1 MTQSIFG
8 PKGTTK
14 PHAGT
19 QAHPQG
25 RVSTRKDDEDHTS
38 APMPVGKKIIPENL
52 VETLTIEQVRHAVP
66 PHLLHSVTQEMVD
79 DLNSLAVDPLL
90 GSVIRENFLSYTK
103 VMTEGRFK
111 IEDYIS
117 AVKYVTYKLMGYSNE
132 EAYSRAFPNRY
143 QILLDRNTSKKDI
156 SSHVSA
162 YHKNKLVSLIMENAL
177 MPTWVLNQDMFQ
189 KALSVQYEIMNDAT
203 MNGKT
208 RVEAANSLL
217 THLAKPKE
225 AAKFQMNVNVE
236 NSGMKEL
243 REMMEK
249 MAAQQ
254 QSAIIDGRAST
265 VEIADAELV
274 PSSGAR
280 DKRLIPTQKRAEE

>member
-8 PKGTTK
+8 AKGTTK

-38 APMPVGKKIIPENL
+38 QPNPVGKKIIAENL
-52 VETLTIEQVRHAVP
+52 VEHLTLEQIRLAVP
-66 PHLLHSVTQEMVD
+66 PHLINSVTQEMVD
-79 DLNSLAVDPLL
+79 DLNSLATDPLL
-90 GSVIRENFLSYTK
+90 GSAIRENFLGYTK
-103 VMTEGRFK
+103 VMAEGRFK

-189 KALSVQYEIMNDAT
+189 KALSVQYEIMNDQT
-203 MNGKT
+203 MGGKV

-225 AAKFQMNVNVE
+225 ANKFQINVGVE
-236 NSGMKEL
+236 HSGMKEM

-249 MAAQQ
+249 MAQQ
-254 QSAIIDGRAST
+254 QQGLIVEGKATT
-265 VEIADAELV
+265 VELADAELV
-274 PSSGAR
+274 SSGGPR
-280 DKRLIPTQKRAEE
+280 DKRLVPKKAEE

>member
-8 PKGTTK
+8 QKGTK
-14 PHAGT
+14 PQAGT
-19 QAHPQG
+19 QAHPKKA
-25 RVSTRKDDEDHTS
+25 VSTRKDDEDHTS
-38 APMPVGKKIIPENL
+38 MPNPVGKKIIAENL
-52 VETLTIEQVRHAVP
+52 VENLTLEQVKYAVP
-66 PHLLHSVTQEMVD
+66 AHLLHSVTQEMVD
-79 DLNSLAVDPLL
+79 DLNAVATDPLL
-90 GSVIRENFLSYTK
+90 GSTIRENFLSYTK

-117 AVKYVTYKLMGYSNE
+117 AVKYVTFKLMGYSNE
-132 EAYSRAFPNRY
+132 ESYSRAFPNRY

-162 YHKNKLVSLIMENAL
+162 YHKNKLVSLIMENAI

-189 KALSVQYEIMNDAT
+189 KALQVQYEIMNDVT
-203 MNGKT
+203 MGGKT

-236 NSGMKEL
+236 NSGMKEM

-249 MAAQQ
+249 MARQQ
-254 QSAIIDGRAST
+254 QGLIVEGKATT

-274 PSSGAR
+274 PSGGAR
-280 DKRLIPTQKRAEE
+280 DKRLIPTQKREE

>member
-1 MTQSIFG
+1 MTKSLFG

-19 QAHPQG
+19 QAHPG
-25 RVSTRKDDEDHTS
+25 KSVSTRKDDEDHTS
-38 APMPVGKKIIPENL
+38 NPNPVGKKIIAENL
-52 VETLTIEQVRHAVP
+52 VDHLSYEQVRQAVP
-66 PHLLHSVTQEMVD
+66 PHLMNSVTQEMVD
-79 DLNSLAVDPLL
+79 DLNSLATDPLL
-90 GSVIRENFLSYTK
+90 GSTIRENFLSYTK
-103 VMTEGRFK
+103 VMAEGRFK

-132 EAYSRAFPNRY
+132 EAWSRAFPNRY
-143 QILLDRNTSKKDI
+143 QILLEKNTSKKDI

-189 KALSVQYEIMNDAT
+189 KALSVQYEIMNDQT
-203 MNGKT
+203 MGGKV

-225 AAKFQMNVNVE
+225 ANKFQINVGVE
-236 NSGMKEL
+236 HSGMKEM

-249 MAAQQ
+249 MAQQ
-254 QSAIIDGRAST
+254 QQGLIVEGKATT
-265 VEIADAELV
+265 VELADAELV
-274 PSSGAR
+274 SSGGAR
-280 DKRLIPTQKRAEE
+280 DKRLVQKKTEE